1 MDGTAQIERSFS
13 RLDRRMSD
21 QDIQALVLIVTDNG
35 TLAQSLEMVCDFLGL
50 AVETMTSD
58 QTIGRRLEGLRPMAI
73 ITEAD
78 GRGQDGFHVM
88 MEVARLD
95 RDLPILL
102 LTGEDPVLIGAAEA
116 VSEVNGL
123 TSVTMAAQAPPVG
136 ELVDFLFRAGRRF
149 GWGRMLPT

>member
-50 AVETMTSD
+50 AVETLTSD
-58 QTIGRRLEGLRPMAI
+58 QTVSRRLESLRPMAI

-78 GRGQDGFHVM
+78 GHGQDGFHVM
-88 MEVARLD
+88 MEVARHD
-95 RDLPILL
+95 RDLPILF
-102 LTGEDPVLIGAAEA
+102 LTGEDPILMGAAEA
-116 VSEVNGL
+116 VCEVNNL
-123 TSVTMAAQAPPVG
+123 TSVTMAAQTPPVG

-149 GWGRMLPT
+149 GWGRMIPT